1 LPDQSYNASA
11 TPDSLSFLNRN
22 LPLIPLVERVREP
35 SAASGLYPAHD
46 SGGKYTHQGAQEVP
60 LTATAGM

>member
-35 SAASGLYPAHD
+35 SAAIDLSLAED
-46 SGGKYTHQGAQEVP
+46 SGGKCTHQGAQEVP
-60 LTATAGM
+60 LTATAGV